1 MSLANGLQ
9 GMYDPQTQ
17 GRPGEVGDVWG
28 LFYAFPYVNYETY
41 QMVGTVL
48 HAKWQQKAPF
58 DWQKHHHL
66 QYGKGYFYMQ
76 RRKEKASGTLRMFTL
91 NVNRTSIP
99 SYKCASAIGQLS
111 SFHLVEEKMVA
122 CTLSNEQSYHLLVN

>member
-58 DWQKHHHL
+58 D
-66 QYGKGYFYMQ
+66 
-76 RRKEKASGTLRMFTL
+76 
-91 NVNRTSIP
+91 
-99 SYKCASAIGQLS
+99 
-111 SFHLVEEKMVA
+111 
-122 CTLSNEQSYHLLVN
+122 